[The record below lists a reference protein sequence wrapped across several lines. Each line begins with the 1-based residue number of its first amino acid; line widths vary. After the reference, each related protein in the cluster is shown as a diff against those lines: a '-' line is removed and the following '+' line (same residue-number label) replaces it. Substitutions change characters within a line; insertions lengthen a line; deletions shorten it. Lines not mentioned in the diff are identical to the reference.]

1 MRLVTETMAP
11 FNEDAPL
18 LDAKASGAER
28 AFIGVPVSSG
38 GRSNHSR
45 IASVARAVL
54 VAAIACTCV
63 AAGANH
69 VLHRISFEPHAN
81 GIKSFL
87 GWAPAASACPST
99 RRK

>member
-28 AFIGVPVSSG
+28 AFIGVPLSSG
-38 GRSNHSR
+38 APGRSNHSR

-69 VLHRISFEPHAN
+69 VLHRISFAVSYTHLTLPTNREV
-81 GIKSFL
+81 
-87 GWAPAASACPST
+87 
-99 RRK
+99 